1 MRSAVLYIAFIV
13 FLLRFPVIRASD
25 IRIGLFYNQEIQTA
39 VFSVVQGEYI
49 LVAEGMR
56 VKSLTRGS
64 ILHID
69 VARGGITV
77 QDATDVFG
85 PFSDIAFRGISSD
98 NIFLIKPVYPSHDA
112 KESDDD
118 LFVNVVGQKL
128 QIINQLD
135 MEKYITGI
143 LEAEV
148 GPDASFE
155 YYKAQA
161 VLARTYAIKNYNRHA
176 FEGFNL
182 CDGQHC
188 QAFNGK
194 SRWNEEI
201 YQAVLET
208 NNEILVDTDGQP
220 ADIAYH
226 ANCGG
231 ITSSAA
237 LAWNEDLPY
246 LVTVKDPFCSESNHY
261 EWNKVI
267 TLNDWK
273 QYLLRR
279 GIVSDVLPDNRTAQP
294 SRLKYFVFDD
304 RRISL
309 SDIRQDLELKSAFFT
324 ISQQGNNIILNG
336 RGYGHGVGLC
346 QEGAMEM
353 ARVGFVYVDILM
365 FYFRHLTLAQY
376 SSEMANQ

>member
-1 MRSAVLYIAFIV
+1 MRYTVLYIAFII
-13 FLLRFPVIRASD
+13 FLMRFPVIQASD
-25 IRIGLFYNQEIQTA
+25 IRIGLFYDQEIQTA

-64 ILHID
+64 IIHID
-69 VARGGITV
+69 FTRGSITV
-77 QDATDVFG
+77 QEAADVFG
-85 PFSDIAFRGISSD
+85 PFSNIAFRGISSD
-98 NIFLIKPVYPSHDA
+98 NIFLIKPVYPSLDA

-118 LFVNVVGQKL
+118 LLVNAFGQSL
-128 QIINQLD
+128 QIINQLNL
-135 MEKYITGI
+135 EKYIAGI
-143 LEAEV
+143 LEAEA

-182 CDGQHC
+182 CDEPHC
-188 QAFNGK
+188 QAFDGK

-208 NNEILVDTDGQP
+208 KNEILVVADGQP
-220 ADIAYH
+220 ANIAYH

-246 LVTVKDPFCSESNHY
+246 MVSAKDPFCSESSHY
-261 EWNKVI
+261 EWSKVI
-267 TLNDWK
+267 DLNDWK
-273 QYLLRR
+273 QYLLKR
-279 GIVSDVLPDNRTAQP
+279 GIVTDVLPDNRTAQP
-294 SRLKYFVFDD
+294 SRLKYFDFSD
-304 RRISL
+304 RRILL

-324 ISQQGNNIILNG
+324 VSQQGNNIILNG

-365 FYFRHLTLAQY
+365 FYFRDLLLAQY
-376 SSEMANQ
+376 ISERED

>member
-1 MRSAVLYIAFIV
+1 MRHAILYITFIV
-13 FLLRFPVIRASD
+13 FLLRFPLIRASD

-56 VKSLTRGS
+56 VKSVTKGS

-69 VARGGITV
+69 YNRGGITV
-77 QDATDVFG
+77 QDTAGVFG

-98 NIFLIKPVYPSHDA
+98 NVFLMKPVYPSLDA

-118 LFVNVVGQKL
+118 LLVNAFGRKL

-135 MEKYITGI
+135 LEKYIAGI
-143 LEAEV
+143 LEAEA

-208 NNEILVDTDGQP
+208 ANEILVCADGQP
-220 ADIAYH
+220 ANIAYH

-261 EWNKVI
+261 EWSQVI
-267 TLNDWK
+267 AINDWK
-273 QYLLRR
+273 QYLLKR

-294 SRLKYFVFDD
+294 SRLKYFNFGD

-324 ISQQGNNIILNG
+324 ISQQGSNIVLNG

-365 FYFRHLTLAQY
+365 FYFRNLTLSQY
-376 SSEMANQ
+376 NSEAVVR